1 MSAAQNA
8 ADAVQHL
15 IDATN
20 QHGLGSPEA
29 DLAAVIAND
38 RVDEA
43 HAAGATNDDINAARG
58 R

>member
-8 ADAVQHL
+8 ADAVQNL
-15 IDATN
+15 IDTVN

-29 DLAAVIAND
+29 NQAAANANAL
-38 RVDEA
+38 VAGA
-43 HAAGATNDDINAARG
+43 HAVGATNDDINAARI